1 MGCEVAPWAN
11 GPWKDVNGDRGD
23 YLQTQTYLE
32 EDRSVVVYH
41 DKIRGACMK
50 VQHLTSLTQPHTLH
64 APSLSLWVHVKVIL
78 TPPCIFCMENHY
90 WNI

>member
-1 MGCEVAPWAN
+1 MGRGVEPWAN

-41 DKIRGACMK
+41 DKIRDACMK
-50 VQHLTSLTQPHTLH
+50 D
-64 APSLSLWVHVKVIL
+64 
-78 TPPCIFCMENHY
+78 
-90 WNI
+90 